1 MNLNVQNDLSYWL
14 AASHLLKVS
23 LPKLLAWLE
32 SRNDFQSLFTA
43 ETPELKATG
52 FTESEIEK
60 IKKIYWPTIEAEQKW
75 YETHGTILTLKDPRY
90 PVLLKE
96 LADPPL
102 VLYVSGDSS
111 LLSAVQLG
119 MVGSRH
125 PSPQGSATAEQFA
138 RALSEKGLVITS
150 GLAAGIDA
158 ACHRGALA
166 ARGKTIAVMGTGL
179 NQIYPSAHQGLAEKL
194 VQEGGAV
201 VSEFPLN
208 TPPSP
213 WNFPR
218 RNRII
223 SGLSLGVL
231 VVEAALRSGSLIT
244 ARYAME
250 QNREVFAIPG
260 SINQPLARGCHQ
272 LLRQGAKLVET
283 VDDIIEELGTLK
295 AFAEALSAPPL
306 STASAELLD
315 EKQRNL
321 LNNIEY
327 SVTAL
332 DSIMLRSGLTATE
345 VSSMLLLLELKGY
358 VQAVSGGYLR
368 CLGS

>member
-1 MNLNVQNDLSYWL
+1 MSLASPADLHYWI
-14 AASHLLKVS
+14 AASHLLTVS
-23 LPKLLAWLE
+23 VPKLISWQE
-32 SRNDFQSLFTA
+32 NQDSYQSLFEASLSDLKESSFTA
-43 ETPELKATG
+43 A
-52 FTESEIEK
+52 EIEK
-60 IKKIYWPTIEAEQKW
+60 IKTINWTALEREQKW
-75 YETHGTILTLKDPRY
+75 YEKQGVTILILTDPRY
-90 PVLLKE
+90 PPLLKE

-102 VLYVSGDSS
+102 VLYVSGDFE
-111 LLSAVQLG
+111 LLSASQLG

-125 PSPQGSATAEQFA
+125 PSPSGYVLAERFA

-150 GLAAGIDA
+150 GLAAGIDG
-158 ACHRGALA
+158 ACHKSALA
-166 ARGKTIAVMGTGL
+166 VQGRTIAVMGTGL
-179 NQIYPSAHQGLAEKL
+179 NQIYPRNHQGLAEEIREK
-194 VQEGGAV
+194 GAV

-244 ARYAME
+244 ARFAME

-260 SINQPLARGCHQ
+260 SINHPLARGCHQ
-272 LLRQGAKLVET
+272 LLRQGAKLVES
-283 VDDIIEELGTLK
+283 VEDIIEELGALNTFVK
-295 AFAEALSAPPL
+295 AKSAVSAPILPEESL
-306 STASAELLD
+306 AQKYKS
-315 EKQRNL
+315 L
-321 LNNIEY
+321 LNYIEY
-327 SVTAL
+327 STTAF

-358 VQAVSGGYLR
+358 VQAVQGGYMR
-368 CLGS
+368 CI